1 MYRPG
6 RLAGIIATSALL
18 TLASP
23 ARADLTLGAAA
34 PLSGP
39 YAAMGEQLK
48 RGAQQAIDD
57 INAAG
62 GLRGEKILLKIADD
76 ACDPRQ
82 AASVATTFVSS
93 GVSAVIGHY
102 CSGASIPAAR
112 IYDTANVLEISPAS
126 TVPKLTE
133 LGLWNVFRTVP
144 RDDAQGSF
152 AAQMMARTYTGKRIA
167 VVADQAPANQLIA
180 TRVRD
185 TLAAQSISVVAFE
198 SIAAGGKDYQALS
211 QKLAESGTDVLY
223 FAGAY
228 PEAGII
234 LKTLNALGRSVQLVS
249 DDGLVTDEFW
259 LATGDLGEGALMT
272 FPADPLTLES
282 AQSTIKRF
290 RDAGYV
296 PDGYTLNAYAAVQ
309 AWVAGANATGGTDA
323 RKIATWLRG
332 GTQIDTVLGPIAFD
346 TKGDLLTP
354 RFAWFRW
361 SQGKYGPVT
370 LP

>member
-1 MYRPG
+1 
-6 RLAGIIATSALL
+6 
-18 TLASP
+18 
-23 ARADLTLGAAA
+23 
-34 PLSGP
+34 LSGP
-39 YAAMGEQLK
+39 YAALGEQLK

-82 AASVATTFVSS
+82 AVAVATGMASS

-133 LGLWNVFRTVP
+133 LGLWNVLRTVP

-152 AAQMMARTYTGKRIA
+152 SALMIAQRFKDKRIA
-167 VVADQAPANQLIA
+167 VVADQAPANQQIA
-180 TRVRD
+180 ARLRD
-185 TLAAQSISVVAFE
+185 TLAAQSISVAAFE
-198 SIAAGGKDYQALS
+198 SFTAGGKDYQALA
-211 QKLAESGTDVLY
+211 QKLAESGPDVLY

-228 PEAGII
+228 PEAGLI
-234 LKTLNALGRSVQLVS
+234 LKSLKASGRSVQLVS

-272 FPADPLTLES
+272 FPEDPLSLAS
-282 AQSTIKRF
+282 AQSVIKQF

-309 AWVAGANATGGTDA
+309 VWVAGANATGGTDA
-323 RKIATWLRG
+323 RKIAAWLRG
-332 GTQIDTVLGPIAFD
+332 GTQIDTVLGPVAFD
-346 TKGDLLTP
+346 AKGDLLNP
-354 RFAWFRW
+354 RFAWFQW